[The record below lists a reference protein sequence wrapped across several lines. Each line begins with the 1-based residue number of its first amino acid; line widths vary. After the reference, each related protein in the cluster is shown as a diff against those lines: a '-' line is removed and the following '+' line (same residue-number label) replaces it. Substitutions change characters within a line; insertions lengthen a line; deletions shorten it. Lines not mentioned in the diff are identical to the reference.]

1 MTASGI
7 AREKHPRKKNT
18 VENDNQTERQ
28 RENRG
33 GIKLTEGNGQGSKR
47 NQVEEMKE
55 NIPSFETNMIFGS
68 RGTFCI
74 AYGIVFESVI

>member
-1 MTASGI
+1 MI
-7 AREKHPRKKNT
+7 IKQK
-18 VENDNQTERQ
+18 DNGKT
-28 RENRG
+28 G

-47 NQVEEMKE
+47 NQIEEMKE